1 MKWEDISIKSRQ
13 ALTKLGLFAFTTSR
27 NDVQV
32 SLREYREDYEGN
44 VSCGTVNWSS
54 TDLREISSACSEL
67 ADYLDLKSKD
77 NK

>member
-1 MKWEDISIKSRQ
+1 MKWEDISVKSRQ
-13 ALTKLGLFAFTTSR
+13 LLTKLGLFSFTTSR

-32 SLREYREDYEGN
+32 SLREYYEDYEGN
-44 VSCGTVNWSS
+44 VSYDVANWSS
-54 TDLREISSACSEL
+54 ADLREISAACTEL